1 MLKRVERGRAARAP
15 VKELKRAAWLCAA
28 LLALWSPAFAG
39 DEPSKAE
46 ILLFQTN
53 HLAFLENTSRL
64 TYEFHKQ
71 GDLEPGFGDRV
82 EIVVNARDGKKSV
95 STNYLSGSH
104 KSDFPAVDDA
114 HGNPVLMYF
123 LERDIRE
130 MQRLTGGHW
139 IFFKKR
145 IRMALADD
153 AIVRPVSF
161 LYDGAEAKGQE
172 VRITPFAGDPLR
184 PKFEKFA
191 DKYYVFTLSDA
202 VPGGVYQLRAVVPP
216 EKTTGA
222 EKPLM
227 EETLTFSKVA
237 RE

>member
-1 MLKRVERGRAARAP
+1 MLKRVESGRALVTHLYHLGRAA
-15 VKELKRAAWLCAA
+15 WIYTA
-28 LLALWSPAFAG
+28 LLAIWSCAFAA

-46 ILLFQTN
+46 ILLFQTD
-53 HLAFLENTSRL
+53 HLASLGSTSRL
-64 TYEFHKQ
+64 SYEFQKQ
-71 GDLEPGFGDRV
+71 GILEPGFDDRV

-114 HGNPVLMYF
+114 QGNPVLMYF

-139 IFFKKR
+139 VFFKKR
-145 IRMALADD
+145 IRLALADD
-153 AIVRPVSF
+153 AVVRPVSF
-161 LYDGAEAKGQE
+161 LYDGAEVKGQE
-172 VRITPFAGDPLR
+172 VKITPFASDALR

-202 VPGGVYQLRAVVPP
+202 VPGGVYQMRAVVPP
-216 EKTTGA
+216 EKTTAGA

-227 EETLTFSKVA
+227 EETLTLSNVA
-237 RE
+237 R